1 MSEKADEYW
10 RHVDLYVGGTEH
22 ATGHLIYSRFWNKVL
37 HDYNVSC
44 EEEPYQKLINQGM
57 IQGRSNFVYRVNELR
72 HGQAALEYV
81 LALASL
87 LVVVG
92 ILWGLV
98 VAAERHA
105 RRSEALVTSD
115 SP

>member
-1 MSEKADEYW
+1 MW
-10 RHVDLYVGGTEH
+10 
-22 ATGHLIYSRFWNKVL
+22 
-37 HDYNVSC
+37 YN
-44 EEEPYQKLINQGM
+44 LGLRNRM
-57 IQGRSNFVYRVNELR
+57 R
-72 HGQAALEYV
+72 HGQAELEYV

>member
-1 MSEKADEYW
+1 M
-10 RHVDLYVGGTEH
+10 R
-22 ATGHLIYSRFWNKVL
+22 R
-37 HDYNVSC
+37 
-44 EEEPYQKLINQGM
+44 
-57 IQGRSNFVYRVNELR
+57 
-72 HGQAALEYV
+72 GQAAVEYV
-81 LALASL
+81 LALAAL

-98 VAAERHA
+98 AAADRHA

>member
-1 MSEKADEYW
+1 MW
-10 RHVDLYVGGTEH
+10 
-22 ATGHLIYSRFWNKVL
+22 
-37 HDYNVSC
+37 YN
-44 EEEPYQKLINQGM
+44 LGLRNRM
-57 IQGRSNFVYRVNELR
+57 R

-81 LALASL
+81 MALAAL